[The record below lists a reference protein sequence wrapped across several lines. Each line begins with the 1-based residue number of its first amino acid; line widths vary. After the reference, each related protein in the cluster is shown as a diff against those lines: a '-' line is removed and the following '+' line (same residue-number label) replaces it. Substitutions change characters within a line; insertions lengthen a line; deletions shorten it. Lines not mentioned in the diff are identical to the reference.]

1 LISTNTKKL
10 EDIIMKRR
18 RCHKSLIVATF
29 LVFTVA
35 AVPGA
40 FAHRR
45 CSNASV
51 RGSYGF
57 LFNGTILGGPSA
69 GPATIVGI
77 AKFDGAGNW
86 TRTEIANVN
95 GHPLPL
101 ETVTATYS
109 INEDCTGSTSDDQG
123 HTSFLVL
130 VNNGKE
136 ILSEGTD
143 TGSIATITLK
153 KQFSESGGD

>member
-1 LISTNTKKL
+1 
-10 EDIIMKRR
+10 MKNRWFR
-18 RCHKSLIVATF
+18 TSLIVATF
-29 LVFTVA
+29 LGFTVA

-40 FAHRR
+40 FAKG

-51 RGSYGF
+51 KGSYGF
-57 LFNGTILGGPSA
+57 LFNGTILGGPFA

-95 GHPLPL
+95 GQPLPS

-109 INEDCTGSTSDDQG
+109 INEDCTGSTSDAQG
-123 HTSFLVL
+123 HSSFLVL

-143 TGSIATITLK
+143 RGSVATITLK
-153 KQFSESGGD
+153 KQFSDSGGD

>member
-1 LISTNTKKL
+1 
-10 EDIIMKRR
+10 
-18 RCHKSLIVATF
+18 
-29 LVFTVA
+29 
-35 AVPGA
+35 
-40 FAHRR
+40 
-45 CSNASV
+45 
-51 RGSYGF
+51 
-57 LFNGTILGGPSA
+57 
-69 GPATIVGI
+69 
-77 AKFDGAGNW
+77 
-86 TRTEIANVN
+86 
-95 GHPLPL
+95 L